1 VLPFA
6 KKQVHARGIRHDGR
20 RRPEVLA
27 PVVGNAVMSI
37 DGFVASSTSI
47 DGAAIDELKR
57 SAS

>member
-1 VLPFA
+1 
-6 KKQVHARGIRHDGR
+6 
-20 RRPEVLA
+20 
-27 PVVGNAVMSI
+27 VGNAVMSI